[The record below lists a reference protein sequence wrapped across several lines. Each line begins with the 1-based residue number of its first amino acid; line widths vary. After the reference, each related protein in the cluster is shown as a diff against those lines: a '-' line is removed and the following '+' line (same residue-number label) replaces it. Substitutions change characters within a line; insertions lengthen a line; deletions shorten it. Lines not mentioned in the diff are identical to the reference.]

1 MSNSSLVEY
10 EFHTKKYGKR
20 TGKILKLTPH
30 HAAKVGSAEQIAKY
44 LRDVDRLVS
53 VNYVIGNRGDIA
65 LLVPEEYRSWASRN
79 RANDDVAV
87 TIEISNCKASGDY
100 PISEDAYDAFIRLA
114 ADICQ
119 RNGISTVYYD
129 GTPQGVL
136 TEHRMFV
143 PTQCPGEYLHK
154 LLKSGKVA
162 KDINDKINTGIAYG
176 NGYMAY
182 GLDFEP
188 VFNPD
193 YYLKRYPDLASAGL
207 HSAEQLFQHFCQ
219 CGMDE
224 ARQASVN
231 FDPVAYRKKNPDL
244 QNAFDDD
251 WEAYYKHYLICG
263 RAEIE
268 EGKRGGFM

>member
-10 EFHTKKYGKR
+10 EVKTKKYSRR

-30 HAAKVGSAEQIAKY
+30 HAATVGSAEQIAKY

-79 RANDDVAV
+79 RDNDDVAV
-87 TIEISNCKASGDY
+87 TIEISNSKASGDY

-119 RNGISTVYYD
+119 RNGIKSVYYD

-143 PTQCPGEYLHK
+143 ATQCPGNYIHN
-154 LLKSGKVA
+154 LLKSGKIA
-162 KDINDKINTGIAYG
+162 KDINALINEGITYG
-176 NGYMAY
+176 NGFTAY

-193 YYLKRYPDLASAGL
+193 YYSKRYPDLSNAGL
-207 HSAEQLFQHFCQ
+207 HTAEQLFQHFLQ
-219 CGMDE
+219 FGMNE

-231 FDPVAYRKKNPDL
+231 FHPVKYRAANADL
-244 QNAFDDD
+244 HAAFGED

-268 EGKRGGFM
+268 AGQRGGFM